1 MAEGLSTTTVSGL
14 LNALRST
21 GAAYGPPAGNYIQL
35 HTANPGAAGTTAISV
50 GSTTRLAATLNASSG
65 GSALALSSSVGPW
78 TNGGTTET
86 ITDISVWT
94 ASSAGT
100 FLWSVALTV
109 SQPWISGNSFTLNSL
124 SVALTPQ
131 AA

>member
-1 MAEGLSTTTVSGL
+1 MAEGLSTTLVSNW
-14 LNALRST
+14 LNTLRSA
-21 GAAYGPPAGNYIQL
+21 GAAFGPVATYVQL
-35 HTANPGAAGTTAISV
+35 HTANPGAAGTTAISA
-50 GSTTRLAATLNASSG
+50 GSTTRVQATFAASSS

-94 ASSAGT
+94 ASTSGT
-100 FLWSVALTV
+100 FLFSVALTA
-109 SQPWISGNSFTLNSL
+109 SKAWSSGDTFTLNTLGVSL
-124 SVALTPQ
+124 APQ